1 MHLRCLNSVRA
12 AAAAAATAA
21 TAAAE
26 PANTTTTVTDTS
38 APRYGGKGHVLNT
51 DPSSVNHTSPSNPRS
66 CDRYLLRA
74 TAVVDVVV
82 AAAARRWR
90 RRVGP

>member
-12 AAAAAATAA
+12 AAAAT
-21 TAAAE
+21 AAE
-26 PANTTTTVTDTS
+26 PANTTTTVTDTA
-38 APRYGGKGHVLNT
+38 APRYGGQGHVLDT

-74 TAVVDVVV
+74 TAAAVDVV
-82 AAAARRWR
+82 AAAAAVARRWR